1 MKTKNCFPLA
11 FACVCFAL
19 VLFAPELAHA
29 NVDNLFKSPLQK
41 ILDLL
46 TGTIAGLIVALSVV
60 VAGISYVVNKD
71 DPSGWI
77 MNLVRLAI
85 GGVIMYGGGHIAKWW
100 FG

>member
-1 MKTKNCFPLA
+1 MKIKHLPLVA
-11 FACVCFAL
+11 ASLCFAL
-19 VLFAPELAHA
+19 ALFAPETAQA
-29 NVDNLFKSPLQK
+29 NVDALFKSPLQK

-60 VAGISYVVNKD
+60 VAGIAYVVNKE

>member
-1 MKTKNCFPLA
+1 MKTKHLTLIAAFFCFSLVMFVPE
-11 FACVCFAL
+11 FAY
-19 VLFAPELAHA
+19 A
-29 NVDNLFKSPLQK
+29 NVDSLFKSPLQK

-60 VAGISYVVNKD
+60 VAGIVYVVNKD

-77 MNLVRLAI
+77 MNLVRVAI
-85 GGVIMYGGGHIAKWW
+85 GGVIMVGGGHIANWW